1 MKITGKGHATVGR
14 AVSGWTTRRWLVTGT
29 SLALVVLLG
38 LSLCGAWV
46 FARSTAINN
55 RLVDRSSPAL
65 IASVQL
71 ESALINQE
79 TGIRGYGITGQADFL
94 APYRDGLARQKSSVR
109 QLRLLTGEDKVAA
122 RDLAEVDGRA
132 RQWQAR
138 IARPVAESSAPVPLA
153 RERAEEG
160 RRLFDSLRTAMSAQQ
175 NHLQVAR
182 AEARADLQGARTFR
196 NWTFTAMALVILALA
211 GLVFVGLRRG
221 VTSHLD
227 RLSLDVRKVAG
238 GDFAHSVA
246 GSGPADLRLLAADV
260 ESMRTRLAAEL
271 SFSETAQASLA
282 TQAEELRRSNSE
294 LEQFAYV
301 ASHDLQEPLR
311 KVASFCQLLERRY
324 AENLDDRG
332 RQYIAFAVDGANR
345 MQGLISDLL
354 GFSRIGRL
362 LTEHV
367 DVDLDE
373 LFDRT
378 VDSLG
383 LAIEESGSVVTHDP
397 LPVLQGEK
405 TQLGML
411 LQNLIGNA
419 VKFRSADRPPV
430 IHLGARRVD
439 AGWEF
444 AITDNGI
451 GIAPEFAERVF
462 VVFQRLHTREQ
473 YSGNGIGL
481 ALCRKIVEYHGGSI
495 GIDHTHSPGTRI
507 VFTLADT
514 MDAGAPRPAQGQ
526 GVLPPPARGGGAAV
540 DQAAPSGQL
549 GPVG

>member
-1 MKITGKGHATVGR
+1 MKITGNGHAVVGR

-29 SLALVVLLG
+29 SLALAVLLG

-94 APYRDGLARQKSSVR
+94 APYRDGRARQKSSVR

-132 RQWQAR
+132 RQWQSR
-138 IARPVAESSAPVPLA
+138 IARPVAESPAPVPLA

-175 NHLQVAR
+175 EHLQVAR

-196 NWTFTAMALVILALA
+196 NWTFTAMALVILVLA

-238 GDFAHSVA
+238 GDFGHSVA
-246 GSGPADLRLLAADV
+246 GSGPADLKLLAADV

-271 SFSETAQASLA
+271 SFSETAQANLA

-362 LTEHV
+362 MTEHV
-367 DVDLDE
+367 DVDLDD
-373 LFDRT
+373 LFDKT

-383 LAIEESGSVVTHDP
+383 LAIEESGAVVTHDP

-430 IHLGARRVD
+430 IHLGVRPVD
-439 AGWEF
+439 GAWEF
-444 AITDNGI
+444 AVTDNGI

-481 ALCRKIVEYHGGSI
+481 ALCRKIVEYHGGNI

-507 VFTLADT
+507 VFTLPDT
-514 MDAGAPRPAQGQ
+514 PDAGAPRTAPGQ
-526 GVLPPPARGGGAAV
+526 GALPRPARGEDVVPHPARG
-540 DQAAPSGQL
+540 
-549 GPVG
+549 

>member
-65 IASVQL
+65 IAAVQL
-71 ESALINQE
+71 ESALVNQE
-79 TGIRGYGITGQADFL
+79 TGIRGYGITGATDFL
-94 APYRDGLARQKSSVR
+94 EPYRNGLALERSSVR
-109 QLRLLTGEDKVAA
+109 RLQALSGEDTVAA
-122 RDLAEVDGRA
+122 HDLAEVDGRA
-132 RQWQAR
+132 RQWQSR
-138 IARPVAESSAPVPLA
+138 IAKPIAESSAPVPLA

-160 RRLFDSLRTAMSAQQ
+160 RRLFDSLRTALSAQQ
-175 NHLQVAR
+175 KHLQAAR
-182 AEARADLQGARTFR
+182 AGARADLQGARTFR
-196 NWTFTAMALVILALA
+196 NWTFTAMALVILVLA

-238 GDFAHSVA
+238 GDFGHSVS

-282 TQAEELRRSNSE
+282 SQAEELRRSNSE

-324 AENLDDRG
+324 AENLDDRA

-354 GFSRIGRL
+354 DFSRIGRL
-362 LTEHV
+362 LTDHV

-383 LAIEESGSVVTHDP
+383 LAIEEAGAVVTHDP

-430 IHLGARRVD
+430 IHVGVRR
-439 AGWEF
+439 AEEGWEF
-444 AITDNGI
+444 AVTDNGI
-451 GIAPEFAERVF
+451 GIAPEFADRVF

-495 GIDHTHSPGTRI
+495 TIDHTHSPGTRI

-514 MDAGAPRPAQGQ
+514 ADAGAAPDPGQGRGVLPRPAQARA
-526 GVLPPPARGGGAAV
+526 VLPHPAQG
-540 DQAAPSGQL
+540 
-549 GPVG
+549 